1 MGQFTQNG
9 VIYEEL
15 PDGNVRVV
23 GYEQAPTRGGI
34 YTLPQSP
41 DKARQQSL
49 EEQRVANAAAA
60 NAEANAIR
68 RAQLDA
74 NLYAKGLRMGANGQI
89 EPIPGWS
96 PPMTAAS
103 SPKITANVRR
113 DAIDQFKNAASLE
126 RIAADLMEKYKVGP
140 GATTGIAAIQD
151 YLPLAKNQ
159 VLDQTA
165 NQARGYVKS
174 ALGFTGGEGNTI
186 GEIALNYGPYLPEAS
201 DKDAVIVQKIEA
213 LRNLAAD
220 ARAKATTVL
229 GGVPDAN
236 GQIIPQNAMDQVNVV
251 GAQTQAMGAG
261 SNANAVANLPP
272 EAQAE
277 YQAYLTQNAG
287 RLDPNAYAQF
297 RLGLAAKYGIQDD
310 PARAAI
316 YAQEAATLNDYFAK
330 GGRTFS
336 TPVVDQPMTGGD
348 RLRNAAVNNPF
359 GAAIVGAAD
368 AGGFG
373 AVSALAGDQMD
384 ALREANPISSV
395 VGGAVGAVGATSAL
409 GKIGRRISQGL
420 APKLLQGG
428 GRAQFGRNLATDAT
442 YGGIYGT
449 ATEGDPLTGAVVGG
463 VASGLGQGIGSGLG
477 RAVGGVDMAPAAAYL
492 RGRGVDGM
500 TTGQMMGGFA
510 KRLEDK
516 AMSIPGVGDMIGN
529 RRLEGFQSF
538 NRAAMNEAGA
548 PIGATTSNYGE
559 AGIADLLD
567 QTGRAYDSATAGVTV
582 PLDSQFTQGMA
593 AARQAAGALPPD
605 LAPRAMT
612 AINNRVGPIAV
623 AGDMTGDA
631 YQQAIRGLKGY
642 KAEATKPGFEADYRD
657 TLTQAMDVL
666 TSQMRRGGGSSVV
679 EGLDRANAAYRGI
692 KTLEN
697 AVSAAK
703 NGTGSGQVQLF
714 TPAQL
719 NAAGYRAAAKYPG
732 ARPFAD
738 LADAGQEVLPSQV
751 PDSGTAGRLLAAGLP
766 VGLGGA
772 AAGSEQFGLDNIS
785 KALGMAALLSAGAS
799 KTGQKAI
806 NKLLFDRPDAAK
818 AAGSL
823 IRKRKGLFG
832 SASVPL
838 MLEATQ

>member
-23 GYEQAPTRGGI
+23 GYEQAPTQGGM
-34 YTLPQSP
+34 TVAPNP
-41 DKARQQSL
+41 
-49 EEQRVANAAAA
+49 QRVQAWQAQQDAAAA
-60 NAEANAIR
+60 AAARAADEAAQRKIKLNAE
-68 RAQLDA
+68 
-74 NLYAKGLRMGANGQI
+74 LYTKGLRVGANGQI

-113 DAIDQFKNAASLE
+113 DAIDQFKNASSLE

-229 GGVPDAN
+229 GGTPDAN
-236 GQIIPQNAMDQVNVV
+236 GQIVPQNAMDQVNVV
-251 GAQTQAMGAG
+251 GGQTQAMAPG

-310 PARAAI
+310 PARASI
-316 YAQEAATLNDYFAK
+316 YAQEAASLNDYFAK
-330 GGRTFS
+330 GGRTFG
-336 TPVVDQPMTGGD
+336 TPTVDQPMTGVD

-359 GAAIVGAAD
+359 GAAVVGAAD

-384 ALREANPISSV
+384 ALRDANPISSIA
-395 VGGAVGAVGATSAL
+395 GGAVGAIGATGAL
-409 GKIGRRISQGL
+409 GKLGRTVTQGL

-449 ATEGDPLTGAVVGG
+449 TTEGDPLTGAVVGG

-492 RGRGVDGM
+492 RSRGVGGM

-516 AMSIPGVGDMIGN
+516 AMSIPGVGDLIGN

-548 PIGATTSNYGE
+548 PIGATTNNYGE

-582 PLDSQFTQGMA
+582 PLDGQFPADLA
-593 AARQAAGALPPD
+593 AIGAQSRMLPPD
-605 LAPRAMT
+605 LAPRFNSAMD
-612 AINNRVGPIAV
+612 NAV
-623 AGDMTGDA
+623 QPVYQAGQLTGDA
-631 YQQAIRGLKGY
+631 YQQAQRALKGY
-642 KAEATKPGFEADYRD
+642 KAEATKPGFEADYRGLLSQAQEA
-657 TLTQAMDVL
+657 LTA
-666 TSQMRRGGGSSVV
+666 QMRRGGGSSVV
-679 EGLDRANAAYRGI
+679 EGLDSANAAYRGT

-719 NAAGYRAAAKYPG
+719 NTAGYRAAAKYPG

-751 PDSGTAGRLLAAGLP
+751 PDSGTAGRLIAMGLP

-772 AAGSEQFGLDNIS
+772 AAGSEQFGFENVAR
-785 KALGMAALLSAGAS
+785 ALGAAALLSAGAS

>member
-1 MGQFTQNG
+1 MGQARD
-9 VIYEEL
+9 EA
-15 PDGNVRVV
+15 GNLWETDAQGNAVRLISQA
-23 GYEQAPTRGGI
+23 GAPTQGGI
-34 YTLPQSP
+34 YTLPQTPKQAIEVQAAQTNIYGNQIDNQVKGATANASIAKVLADARKAEADARVAEENAKRGGLTP
-41 DKARQQSL
+41 DQFN
-49 EEQRVANAAAA
+49 EQRGKMTQLNSLASQINRVQQLYDQSVGKTKGLKGLMDYLPSDANAAFDAA
-60 NAEANAIR
+60 GAALSQQGLGAFR
-68 RAQLDA
+68 VPGTGTVSDRDAMMFDRA
-74 NLYAKGLRMGANGQI
+74 NL
-89 EPIPGWS
+89 P
-96 PPMTAAS
+96 TAD
-103 SPKITANVRR
+103 TR
-113 DAIDQFKNAASLE
+113 D
-126 RIAADLMEKYKVGP
+126 
-140 GATTGIAAIQD
+140 AAIQEQLRGLRARVEEE
-151 YLPLAKNQ
+151 YRSRGLPA
-159 VLDQTA
+159 
-165 NQARGYVKS
+165 
-174 ALGFTGGEGNTI
+174 
-186 GEIALNYGPYLPEAS
+186 
-201 DKDAVIVQKIEA
+201 
-213 LRNLAAD
+213 
-220 ARAKATTVL
+220 
-229 GGVPDAN
+229 PDWV
-236 GQIIPQNAMDQVNVV
+236 GQNAMDQVNVV

-310 PARAAI
+310 PARASI
-316 YAQEAATLNDYFAK
+316 YAQEAASLNDYFAK
-330 GGRTFS
+330 GGRTFG
-336 TPVVDQPMTGGD
+336 TPTVDQPMTGVD

-666 TSQMRRGGGSSVV
+666 TAQMRRGGGSSVV

-818 AAGSL
+818 AAGTL